1 MGHKTHPIGFRLGV
15 VAEWQARW
23 YARPQT
29 LRNTLQEDFKLRKA
43 VQSFYPEAGISRVDI
58 ERSAQEATV
67 TIWTARPGII
77 IGRQGQRVDELRKR
91 LEPLTAGRVR
101 VAVQEV
107 RQPELDAALVARN
120 VAEQLERRVGHRR
133 AMVQTASRTMQA
145 GGKGIRIICKGRL
158 GGAEIARREKVM
170 MGRVPLH
177 TLRADIDF
185 AVAEA
190 HTVMGRIGV
199 RVWLYKGEILPAGA
213 EAARAERA
221 TPQIQ
226 VTVMPDQ
233 PEPAESSNAST

>member
-15 VAEWQARW
+15 VADWQARW
-23 YARPQT
+23 FATPQAM
-29 LRNTLQEDFKLRKA
+29 RNTLHEDMKFRQA
-43 VQSFYPEAGISRVDI
+43 VRSFYREAGIARVEI

-77 IGRQGQRVDELRKR
+77 IGRQGQRVEELRKA
-91 LEPLTAGRVR
+91 LAALTTSRVR

-107 RQPELDAALVARN
+107 RQPELDATLVARN

-133 AMVQTASRTMQA
+133 AMTQTATRTIQA

-170 MGRVPLH
+170 MGQVPLH

-185 AVAEA
+185 AVDEA

-199 RVWLYKGEILPAGA
+199 RVWIYKGEILPPGA
-213 EAARAERA
+213 EPPGGEERMA
-221 TPQIQ
+221 PIQ
-226 VTVMPDQ
+226 VTVRAE
-233 PEPAESSNAST
+233 EPTAEEANAPT

>member
-15 VAEWQARW
+15 VADWQARW
-23 YARPQT
+23 YAKPQAF
-29 LRNTLQEDFKLRKA
+29 RDVLQEDLKLRGA
-43 VQSFYPEAGISRVDI
+43 VQKFYPEAGIARVDI

-77 IGRQGQRVDELRKR
+77 IGRQGQRVDELRKK
-91 LEPLTAGRVR
+91 LVPLTSSRIR

-107 RQPELDAALVARN
+107 RQPELNAALVARN

-133 AMVQTASRTMQA
+133 AMVQTAGRTIQA
-145 GGKGIRIICKGRL
+145 GGKGIRIICQGRL

-185 AVAEA
+185 AIAEA

-199 RVWLYKGEILPAGA
+199 KVWLYKGDILPPGA
-213 EAARAERA
+213 EAARAEDRV
-221 TPQIQ
+221 PPIQ
-226 VTVMPDQ
+226 VTVT
-233 PEPAESSNAST
+233 PEETAASESKDAST

>member
-1 MGHKTHPIGFRLGV
+1 MGHKTHPIGFRLGI
-15 VAEWQARW
+15 VADWQARW
-23 YARPQT
+23 YAKPQAF
-29 LRNTLQEDFKLRKA
+29 RDVLQEDLKFRGA
-43 VQSFYPEAGISRVDI
+43 VQKFYPEAGIARVDI

-77 IGRQGQRVDELRKR
+77 IGRQGQRVDELRKK
-91 LEPLTAGRVR
+91 LVPLTSSRIR

-107 RQPELDAALVARN
+107 RQPELNAALVARN

-133 AMVQTASRTMQA
+133 AMVQTASRTIQA
-145 GGKGIRIICKGRL
+145 GGKGIRIICQGRL

-185 AVAEA
+185 AIAEA

-199 RVWLYKGEILPAGA
+199 RVWLYKGDILPPGA
-213 EAARAERA
+213 EAARAEDRV
-221 TPQIQ
+221 PSIQ
-226 VTVMPDQ
+226 VTVMP
-233 PEPAESSNAST
+233 EETSASESKDAST

>member
-1 MGHKTHPIGFRLGV
+1 MGHKTHPIGFRLGI
-15 VAEWQARW
+15 VADWQARW
-23 YARPQT
+23 YARPQAI
-29 LRNTLQEDFKLRKA
+29 RDVLQEDLKFRST
-43 VQSFYPEAGISRVDI
+43 VQKFYPEAGIARVDI

-77 IGRQGQRVDELRKR
+77 IGRQGQRVDELRKK
-91 LEPLTAGRVR
+91 LVPLTSSRIR

-107 RQPELDAALVARN
+107 RQPELNAALVARN

-133 AMVQTASRTMQA
+133 AMVQTATRTIQA
-145 GGKGIRIICKGRL
+145 GGKGIRIICQGRL

-185 AVAEA
+185 AISEA

-199 RVWLYKGEILPAGA
+199 KVWLYKGEILPPGA
-213 EAARAERA
+213 EAARAEDRV
-221 TPQIQ
+221 PSIQ
-226 VTVMPDQ
+226 VTVV
-233 PEPAESSNAST
+233 PEETAASESKDAST